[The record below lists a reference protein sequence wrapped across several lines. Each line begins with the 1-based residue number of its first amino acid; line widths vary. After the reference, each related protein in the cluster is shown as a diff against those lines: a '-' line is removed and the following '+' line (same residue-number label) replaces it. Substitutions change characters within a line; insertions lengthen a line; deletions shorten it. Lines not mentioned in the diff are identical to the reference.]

1 MSMSMTHLTRRTL
14 ALLAL
19 LAIPMLAPTPA
30 LAQELLLP
38 VPSVTIYPNEE
49 INDEHITERAFIAA
63 TVTRGSVQED
73 RGQVIGKV
81 AKRTLLKGQPV
92 PVNALREPYL
102 VLSGKPATVVF
113 EEGGLS
119 ITSQATALQS
129 GSVGDVVALR
139 NIESGLAIRGVVA
152 KDGTVR
158 VGTP

>member
-1 MSMSMTHLTRRTL
+1 MSTAARRRL

-19 LAIPMLAPTPA
+19 LLLAGAGAPGIA
-30 LAQELLLP
+30 AGQELLLP

-49 INDEHITERAFIAA
+49 IGDEHVTERAFIAA

-73 RGQVIGKV
+73 RSQIVGKV
-81 AKRTLLKGQPV
+81 AKRTLIKGQPV

-113 EEGGLS
+113 EDGGLT

-129 GSVGDVVALR
+129 GSVGDQVALR
-139 NIESGLAIRGVVA
+139 NVESGLTIRGTVA
-152 KDGTVR
+152 RDGTVR
-158 VGTP
+158 VGTQ

>member
-1 MSMSMTHLTRRTL
+1 MKTDTGTRTRARL
-14 ALLAL
+14 VL
-19 LAIPMLAPTPA
+19 LAIMSLSGLAQQAT
-30 LAQELLLP
+30 AQELMLP

-49 INDEHITERAFIAA
+49 IGDEHVTERAFIAA

-73 RGQVIGKV
+73 RNQVVGKV
-81 AKRTLLKGQPV
+81 AKRTLIKGMPV

-113 EEGGLS
+113 EDGGLT

-129 GSVGDVVALR
+129 GAIGDMVALR
-139 NIESGLAIRGVVA
+139 NVESGLTIRGTVA

-158 VGTP
+158 VGSQ